1 MQVYP
6 ILAIFVAV
14 TILSPQLAKSQESG
28 QLSKLVLDFLTF
40 FNGKSVILHA
50 DVQNGK
56 STLLNAHR
64 EVNAAGYYGYIADT
78 KKDCKMFFENVD
90 VHFVIFTA
98 NSVLHTLACLEHR
111 QRFNKETWVLVSQS
125 KDIMEI
131 VNALQEG
138 VLDYDDNIIVTLD
151 DGNTLMLKEIYKI
164 NAEFP
169 VQYRDVG
176 TWSMEGG
183 LQYTS
188 VPKWYRRGDMM
199 VTIQNKQD
207 NVNY

>member
-1 MQVYP
+1 
-6 ILAIFVAV
+6 
-14 TILSPQLAKSQESG
+14 
-28 QLSKLVLDFLTF
+28 
-40 FNGKSVILHA
+40 
-50 DVQNGK
+50 
-56 STLLNAHR
+56 
-64 EVNAAGYYGYIADT
+64 
-78 KKDCKMFFENVD
+78 
-90 VHFVIFTA
+90 
-98 NSVLHTLACLEHR
+98 
-111 QRFNKETWVLVSQS
+111 
-125 KDIMEI
+125 MEI

-199 VTIQNKQD
+199 VTISEKW
-207 NVNY
+207 YSL